1 MKNLKKILALALVV
15 AITATASIAGTLA
28 YLTDRDSKANVF
40 TVGDV
45 QIELNDTFEQ
55 GSQLVPGVVIEKE
68 ASITNTGKN
77 DAWVW
82 LTLAVPTA
90 FDNAQNPFL
99 NLTTGNAADWT
110 ELANPT
116 TETIDGKE
124 YVVYTLLYNELV
136 KPDETTSMGLT
147 TVGLDSHVDVDPEGN
162 AYWVEA
168 GVATDLGWN
177 INEESAPVVYVGAYA
192 IQSEGFTTVEEAYAA
207 YAAQWTTAEGENKGT
222 EWADAPTVVS
232 TVAELKTALKTKD
245 SSIILDSGTYDMG
258 GNYSIAEGVEL
269 IGAENVVIKGTLT
282 SSLKNVTVK
291 NVTFESGNAQRWAY
305 ASGNLTF
312 EDCTFNGTSVYAI
325 HYDGTTN
332 ADILY
337 KNCEI
342 TGWVAIA
349 GGHKSLTF
357 DGCTINGN
365 GAYGVIRTYDNATI
379 KNCTFDVENVN
390 KTDVYQDG
398 IHAVDCT
405 ITVENCTNVNGNIED
420 LFNVSGTGK
429 IEKK

>member
-99 NLTTGNAADWT
+99 NLTTGNTADWT

-136 KPDETTSMGLT
+136 KSDETTSIIPELNLSNCSCVSKMPKT
-147 TVGLDSHVDVDPEGN
+147 TPS
-162 AYWVEA
+162 
-168 GVATDLGWN
+168 
-177 INEESAPVVYVGAYA
+177 S
-192 IQSEGFTTVEEAYAA
+192 
-207 YAAQWTTAEGENKGT
+207 
-222 EWADAPTVVS
+222 VS
-232 TVAELKTALKTKD
+232 I
-245 SSIILDSGTYDMG
+245 SS
-258 GNYSIAEGVEL
+258 
-269 IGAENVVIKGTLT
+269 
-282 SSLKNVTVK
+282 
-291 NVTFESGNAQRWAY
+291 
-305 ASGNLTF
+305 
-312 EDCTFNGTSVYAI
+312 
-325 HYDGTTN
+325 
-332 ADILY
+332 
-337 KNCEI
+337 
-342 TGWVAIA
+342 
-349 GGHKSLTF
+349 
-357 DGCTINGN
+357 
-365 GAYGVIRTYDNATI
+365 
-379 KNCTFDVENVN
+379 
-390 KTDVYQDG
+390 
-398 IHAVDCT
+398 
-405 ITVENCTNVNGNIED
+405 
-420 LFNVSGTGK
+420 
-429 IEKK
+429 